1 MTMPLGYIS
10 PEQLMKDKAE
20 YARKGIARGRSAVVL
35 QYDNGI
41 LFVAEN
47 RSRTLHKISEIYDRI
62 AFAAVGLYYEFENL
76 RQAGI
81 RLADIRGYTNARSDV
96 TARGL
101 ANAYAQTLGSIF
113 TDAHKPYEVELVV
126 AEVGET
132 SAEDQI
138 YRLTFDGS
146 VQDEQG
152 YLVMGGVTERVASTL
167 ADRYQPGQPLAT
179 VVRDAVT
186 ALENQENG
194 NRELAAGQLEVGVLD
209 RTRKG
214 RTFRRLQGAA
224 LERLL
229 AETAP
234 TPEPATPE
242 ETTAEETT
250 EDTDGSAEN
259 RDDS

>member
-20 YARKGIARGRSAVVL
+20 YARKGITRGRSATVL
-35 QYDNGI
+35 QYHDGI

-81 RLADIRGYTNARSDV
+81 RLADVRGYTNARSDV

-126 AEVGET
+126 AEVGEST
-132 SAEDQI
+132 AEDQI

-146 VQDEQG
+146 VQDERG
-152 YLVMGGVTERVASTL
+152 YLVMGGMADQVASALGEHYQQGMSL
-167 ADRYQPGQPLAT
+167 AAALRAAVSALGRQESGGY
-179 VVRDAVT
+179 RD
-186 ALENQENG
+186 LE
-194 NRELAAGQLEVGVLD
+194 AGQLEVGVLD
-209 RTRKG
+209 RNRRG
-214 RTFRRLQGAA
+214 RMFRRIQGAE

-229 AETAP
+229 AA
-234 TPEPATPE
+234 
-242 ETTAEETT
+242 TAEPEHGA
-250 EDTDGSAEN
+250 TDSASPESQGVA
-259 RDDS
+259 RDDSDNGQA